1 MLSHNNFF
9 SQFTGNFFH
18 DDGTDRSHQALW
30 APVLFGIMGV
40 AGLHSF
46 VKSIVQ
52 SGVSLSEF
60 CGQTLAIDASAWLH
74 RGLFV
79 CPLDVL
85 AGQPTDRFLDQPLK
99 LIATFE
105 KHGVRPLFVFD
116 GAVLP
121 MKSGDERRELRSKAL
136 EEGLEL
142 LRSGHESEATSK
154 LAKAAKVQPWM
165 AMRLIDELRHRGLPF
180 VVAPYEADPQL
191 AFLVR
196 EGHCAAAISEDSDLL
211 PYGCPLTMYKLDLE
225 SGTGQLVKFD
235 DLRSAEDDKGSHLFD
250 GEWVGEWDAWR
261 AGLFAELCV
270 LSGTDYLKKQGGVGI
285 KTAHK
290 ALRQHRS
297 LARALRNPPLRTIIK
312 LDDAELSAYQQD
324 AERVRQVFRHALVFD
339 VQNQTIVHL
348 HALPPG
354 ERSPEHLGRM
364 LAPDMA
370 RLVCAAASLDPM
382 TLRPRTSF
390 PAISE
395 VSQHVVQARAEGA
408 AAQQQRANA
417 AAMAAAAAMDA
428 PADSAPDVIMAFS
441 ESAAAESEAPWQTDA
456 AAAAAA
462 AKEAA
467 VADSARDSAV
477 GGTAEDLADLA
488 ALALLAGQA
497 SSMQSSESQPLWAPP
512 AGAIPRAP
520 CSQPLCS
527 QPPCSQPLCSQPP
540 CSQPGSASRPLAPS
554 RQVAGR
560 PAGESSSTE
569 APSSQLAVGSEVAST
584 STRSAVAPAAA
595 RVGSAAS
602 GVASSA
608 HSAVPAAVPAV
619 VPAAEPP
626 TVPPAIAT
634 VNVKIATALTIIAE
648 SAAFSGSVALL
659 MSPALL
665 EGIEDVTCPET
676 TRAWLLYALVSDML
690 GLNAEL
696 LAAPAS
702 AEAATANGAPTVS
715 ANAKGVPCASYS
727 PACLKALR
735 PALALLL
742 WLRTECRRR
751 ESLLAAAQWP
761 PSAHEALLA
770 ATVCCWRQALLQPL
784 RAGPHD
790 PLDWPRFVS
799 LIPEVPA
806 EALVVLAPELNDL
819 IRPSGRLCGCASALL
834 SRRDCRG
841 GGNTCQEMRLR
852 VTSYRVAHPP
862 HELRAPLTELLRLM
876 RPLMPLPRAVLAEV
890 RQRAKA
896 PHAGG
901 GGARR
906 KVVRSRAALEPPP
919 PRRPRVEPPAGGRG
933 AGAGR
938 VRVLIE
944 RTAQLVPVNRE
955 APWTPDG

>member
-1 MLSHNNFF
+1 M
-9 SQFTGNFFH
+9 
-18 DDGTDRSHQALW
+18 
-30 APVLFGIMGV
+30 
-40 AGLHSF
+40 
-46 VKSIVQ
+46 
-52 SGVSLSEF
+52 
-60 CGQTLAIDASAWLH
+60 
-74 RGLFV
+74 
-79 CPLDVL
+79 
-85 AGQPTDRFLDQPLK
+85 
-99 LIATFE
+99 
-105 KHGVRPLFVFD
+105 
-116 GAVLP
+116 
-121 MKSGDERRELRSKAL
+121 
-136 EEGLEL
+136 
-142 LRSGHESEATSK
+142 
-154 LAKAAKVQPWM
+154 
-165 AMRLIDELRHRGLPF
+165 
-180 VVAPYEADPQL
+180 
-191 AFLVR
+191 
-196 EGHCAAAISEDSDLL
+196 
-211 PYGCPLTMYKLDLE
+211 
-225 SGTGQLVKFD
+225 
-235 DLRSAEDDKGSHLFD
+235 
-250 GEWVGEWDAWR
+250 
-261 AGLFAELCV
+261 
-270 LSGTDYLKKQGGVGI
+270 
-285 KTAHK
+285 
-290 ALRQHRS
+290 
-297 LARALRNPPLRTIIK
+297 
-312 LDDAELSAYQQD
+312 
-324 AERVRQVFRHALVFD
+324 
-339 VQNQTIVHL
+339 
-348 HALPPG
+348 PPG
-354 ERSPEHLGRM
+354 
-364 LAPDMA
+364 
-370 RLVCAAASLDPM
+370 V
-382 TLRPRTSF
+382 
-390 PAISE
+390 
-395 VSQHVVQARAEGA
+395 
-408 AAQQQRANA
+408 
-417 AAMAAAAAMDA
+417 
-428 PADSAPDVIMAFS
+428 
-441 ESAAAESEAPWQTDA
+441 
-456 AAAAAA
+456 
-462 AKEAA
+462 
-467 VADSARDSAV
+467 
-477 GGTAEDLADLA
+477 
-488 ALALLAGQA
+488 
-497 SSMQSSESQPLWAPP
+497 
-512 AGAIPRAP
+512 
-520 CSQPLCS
+520 
-527 QPPCSQPLCSQPP
+527 
-540 CSQPGSASRPLAPS
+540 
-554 RQVAGR
+554 
-560 PAGESSSTE
+560 
-569 APSSQLAVGSEVAST
+569 
-584 STRSAVAPAAA
+584 
-595 RVGSAAS
+595 
-602 GVASSA
+602 
-608 HSAVPAAVPAV
+608 
-619 VPAAEPP
+619 
-626 TVPPAIAT
+626 AT

-790 PLDWPRFVS
+790 PLDWPRFVN

-896 PHAGG
+896 QHVGG

-933 AGAGR
+933 AGACR

>member
-1 MLSHNNFF
+1 L
-9 SQFTGNFFH
+9 
-18 DDGTDRSHQALW
+18 R
-30 APVLFGIMGV
+30 
-40 AGLHSF
+40 
-46 VKSIVQ
+46 
-52 SGVSLSEF
+52 
-60 CGQTLAIDASAWLH
+60 
-74 RGLFV
+74 
-79 CPLDVL
+79 
-85 AGQPTDRFLDQPLK
+85 
-99 LIATFE
+99 LIAT
-105 KHGVRPLFVFD
+105 D
-116 GAVLP
+116 
-121 MKSGDERRELRSKAL
+121 
-136 EEGLEL
+136 
-142 LRSGHESEATSK
+142 
-154 LAKAAKVQPWM
+154 
-165 AMRLIDELRHRGLPF
+165 
-180 VVAPYEADPQL
+180 
-191 AFLVR
+191 
-196 EGHCAAAISEDSDLL
+196 C
-211 PYGCPLTMYKLDLE
+211 
-225 SGTGQLVKFD
+225 
-235 DLRSAEDDKGSHLFD
+235 
-250 GEWVGEWDAWR
+250 
-261 AGLFAELCV
+261 
-270 LSGTDYLKKQGGVGI
+270 
-285 KTAHK
+285 
-290 ALRQHRS
+290 
-297 LARALRNPPLRTIIK
+297 
-312 LDDAELSAYQQD
+312 
-324 AERVRQVFRHALVFD
+324 ERVRQVFRHALIFD
-339 VQNQTIVHL
+339 VQHQAIMHL

-364 LAPDMA
+364 LAPEMA
-370 RLVCAAASLDPM
+370 RLVCAEASLDPM

-390 PAISE
+390 PTISD

-417 AAMAAAAAMDA
+417 AAVAAAAAMDA
-428 PADSAPDVIMAFS
+428 PADSAPDVIMALS
-441 ESAAAESEAPWQTDA
+441 ESAAAEGEAPWQTDA

-462 AKEAA
+462 AANEAA
-467 VADSARDSAV
+467 VADSAV

-497 SSMQSSESQPLWAPP
+497 SSMQSSESQPLGAPR
-512 AGAIPRAP
+512 AGAIPWAP

-527 QPPCSQPLCSQPP
+527 QPLCSQPLCSQPGP
-540 CSQPGSASRPLAPS
+540 ASRPLAPS
-554 RQVAGR
+554 RPVAGR

-584 STRSAVAPAAA
+584 STRSAVARAAA

-608 HSAVPAAVPAV
+608 HSAVPAAVPGA
-619 VPAAEPP
+619 VPAETPAA
-626 TVPPAIAT
+626 PPA
-634 VNVKIATALTIIAE
+634 VATALTIIAE

-665 EGIEDVTCPET
+665 EGLEDATCPET

-690 GLNAEL
+690 GLSAEL

-702 AEAATANGAPTVS
+702 AEAAAAAGAPPAS
-715 ANAKGVPCASYS
+715 ASAKGLPCASYS

-751 ESLLAAAQWP
+751 ESLPSAAQWP

-790 PLDWPRFVS
+790 PLDWQRFVS
-799 LIPEVPA
+799 LIPAVPA
-806 EALVVLAPELNDL
+806 EALVVLTPELNDL
-819 IRPSGRLCGCASALL
+819 IRPSGRLCGCTPALL

-890 RQRAKA
+890 RQRARA
-896 PHAGG
+896 SHGASHVGG
-901 GGARR
+901 GGARQ
-906 KVVRSRAALEPPP
+906 KVVRSHAALEPPP

-933 AGAGR
+933 AG

-944 RTAQLVPVNRE
+944 RTAQLVPVNRD
-955 APWTPDG
+955 ADWTPVGQISARLVHLG